1 MITKFKIAIVVSHP
15 IQHFCPQYV
24 SFAKSDFSEI
34 KVFFGSAMG
43 FKKYV
48 DSSFGKEIFWDNL
61 NLESF
66 PHVFL
71 NGDHVL
77 PANKNLDAKN
87 LDAELSEYSPEVVI
101 TYGYFQ
107 KLQRRAQNWA
117 KQNKVP
123 VAFIADSERRR
134 ERPYWVEAL
143 KYFYV
148 RYRLRSMDY
157 FLSVGDANEAYYKFY
172 GVPDRKF
179 IRMPF
184 PIDTII
190 FDKIY
195 KQKKNYRIQKRSLFQ
210 ISDDSIVLGVVGKI
224 ELFKHQQ
231 DIIKAIVQLN
241 EKQKKVVLLIIG
253 TGPYEQN
260 LRELATTL
268 NEKCVIFVGFIPP
281 DELPAYYAAMDI
293 YIHPSAKDAH
303 SLAISEA
310 IYMGC
315 PVLLSDRCGSY
326 GPTDDVQEGKNGF
339 VFRTGDIDEITKL
352 IKHLIDDNDLRTSFG
367 DCSRT
372 LALKNQIDAH
382 SAGIKALVERI
393 KLKTK
398 LRNN

>member
-1 MITKFKIAIVVSHP
+1 MTRKFKMAIVVSHP

-24 SFAKSDFSEI
+24 SFAKSDFCEI

-43 FKKYV
+43 FRKYV

-66 PHVFL
+66 PHIFL
-71 NGDHVL
+71 NGDNVF

-87 LDAELSEYSPEVVI
+87 LEAELSAYSPEVVI

-172 GVPDRKF
+172 GVPDRKL

-184 PIDTII
+184 PIDTIR
-190 FDKIY
+190 FEKVY
-195 KQKKNYRIQKRSLFQ
+195 QQKRNYRLQMRSLFQ
-210 ISDDSIVLGVVGKI
+210 VSGESVILGVVGKI

-231 DIIKAIVQLN
+231 DIIKALIQLN
-241 EKQKKVVLLIIG
+241 GSAKKVVLLIIG

-260 LRELATTL
+260 LRELATSL
-268 NEKCVIFVGFIPP
+268 DENSVIFVGFIPP
-281 DELPAYYAAMDI
+281 NELPAYYAAMDI

-339 VFRTGDIDEITKL
+339 VFRTGDIDNIAKL
-352 IKHLIDDNDLRTSFG
+352 IKHLIDDNDLRNSLG
-367 DCSRT
+367 ACSRT
-372 LALKNQIDAH
+372 IALNNQIDAH
-382 SAGIKALVERI
+382 RAGIKALIERI
-393 KLKTK
+393 NLKTK
-398 LRNN
+398 LKNN